1 MAEFIIGSPLRKVA
15 RRHPRLQ
22 RALWRVDFALVW
34 VLVKLFTLL
43 PVDFASRLGCRVG
56 RWIGPRMKRKSAIY
70 RENFATA
77 FPELDDE
84 SLDRLTVE
92 AWGAAGRVLAEYPH
106 LATIQGEADRLEVI
120 VRAPDLTRP
129 CVMVTAHLS
138 NWEVIGSAM
147 ARLDIPNA
155 CLYSPPTNP
164 FLDAMLAGSRRALG
178 CELLPRDKA
187 ARLMVRTLR
196 KGSSMGVVMDRRVD
210 EGSPIPLFDKPKLS
224 TLMPAKLALKQGCEM
239 VPVHVE
245 RLQDAR
251 FRVIFHEPIKPR
263 DSDGS
268 ENEQALDLTRQLHQH
283 FEAWIRQN
291 PQDWFASKRLWDKQ
305 KTTASASSA
314 GNDSGIDSY
323 AA

>member
-1 MAEFIIGSPLRKVA
+1 MAEFIIGGPLRKVA

-22 RALWRVDFALVW
+22 RALWRADYALVW

-77 FPELDDE
+77 FPELDDDG
-84 SLDRLTVE
+84 LNQLTLE

-106 LATIQGEADRLEVI
+106 LATIQHEPQRLEIV
-120 VRAPDLTRP
+120 VRAPDLTQP
-129 CVMVTAHLS
+129 CVIVTAHLC
-138 NWEVIGSAM
+138 NWEVIASAM

-164 FLDAMLAGSRRALG
+164 FLDEMLAESRRALG
-178 CELLPRDKA
+178 CELLPRDNA

-196 KGSSMGVVMDRRVD
+196 AGRSMGVVMDRRVD
-210 EGSPIPLFDKPKLS
+210 DGSPIELFGKPKLT
-224 TLMPAKLALKQGCEM
+224 TLMPAKLALKQGCEL

-245 RLQDAR
+245 RLRDAR
-251 FRVIFHEPIKPR
+251 FRVVFHEPIKAV
-263 DSDGS
+263 DANTS
-268 ENEQALDLTRQLHQH
+268 ENDQALDMTRQLHQY
-283 FEAWIRQN
+283 FEAWIRQH
-291 PQDWFASKRLWDKQ
+291 PEDWFASKRLWDKQ
-305 KTTASASSA
+305 KTTASANPA